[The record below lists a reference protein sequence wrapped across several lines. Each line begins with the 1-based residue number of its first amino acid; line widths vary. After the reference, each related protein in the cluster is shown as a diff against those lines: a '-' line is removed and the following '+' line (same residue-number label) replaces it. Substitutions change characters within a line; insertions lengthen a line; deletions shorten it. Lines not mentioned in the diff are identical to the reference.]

1 MGWCTHCDDDCP
13 TVRDPD
19 KGYICC
25 ALCGRIIDE
34 DIYFTGPTF
43 AKDSSGQ
50 SRFAGSIMHSVQSG
64 YSASHERT
72 LMKGRDEIRHIVDSL
87 RVGGGDSIIN
97 KAHAFYQIAVDKNF
111 TKGRRTS
118 QVAAACL
125 YIACRQT
132 KKAYLLIDF
141 SDYLQ
146 INVYVLGAVFLQLC
160 KTLSLLEHPIVQKLV
175 DPSLFIHRF
184 TERLLGRKNNAVS
197 ETALRIIARMKRDWM
212 QTGRKPSGLCGA
224 ALYISAHSHGLKYS
238 KIDVVSVVH
247 VCEATLTKRL
257 IEFENTESG
266 SLTVT
271 DVIHVKTFLFTITNQ
286 LNVTNRHNNQ
296 IFHISRYQVS
306 RSKKGHK
313 VAAHSLLY
321 VLLVTVHMNV
331 LYVSYPLCKN
341 DKDQGSNIEEFLATA
356 DELNAESELD
366 QLPKAGKVLCK
377 HKDSEVPHFAH
388 GLCRKCYDKFIKI
401 SGGLQGGAE
410 PPAFQQAE
418 RRRMEKEEK
427 EKKMRDTNL
436 DNHHTYEKSRS
447 IHDKENGSAKIP
459 DIGQAEGKT
468 TNDPESAGSAGDN
481 SLDSEQQ
488 DLDDTADD
496 ETENF
501 SDIDDVEVNGYLH
514 NEEEKELKKIIW
526 EEMNKEYLEEQ
537 AAKEAAVAAAK
548 EAYEANFADGTED
561 VLAAKELAEATA
573 AALAKS
579 RKERKKRRAEESKNA
594 APAQTPLEATRQ
606 MLKKKTFSSKVNY
619 EALEALYTSEQ
630 DNGKKQKIESDA
642 ADPCNLHDN
651 IENHGVDPGATEDG
665 DGPEEFEDHNFAEV
679 SYDDYNEI
687 GDEDYGYDEDFDF
700 S

>member
-1 MGWCTHCDDDCP
+1 MDGSDGLAFVCSFLLPPLFPYATPSTIKKEDRSFFHHRQASLKLPLP
-13 TVRDPD
+13 TTSLFAASATAVVIVRHYRCYRP
-19 KGYICC
+19 K
-25 ALCGRIIDE
+25 
-34 DIYFTGPTF
+34 
-43 AKDSSGQ
+43 
-50 SRFAGSIMHSVQSG
+50 V
-64 YSASHERT
+64 
-72 LMKGRDEIRHIVDSL
+72 
-87 RVGGGDSIIN
+87 
-97 KAHAFYQIAVDKNF
+97 
-111 TKGRRTS
+111 
-118 QVAAACL
+118 
-125 YIACRQT
+125 
-132 KKAYLLIDF
+132 
-141 SDYLQ
+141 
-146 INVYVLGAVFLQLC
+146 
-160 KTLSLLEHPIVQKLV
+160 TLSMTFSPPLN
-175 DPSLFIHRF
+175 
-184 TERLLGRKNNAVS
+184 RLLGRKNNAVS

-266 SLTVT
+266 SLT
-271 DVIHVKTFLFTITNQ
+271 
-286 LNVTNRHNNQ
+286 
-296 IFHISRYQVS
+296 
-306 RSKKGHK
+306 
-313 VAAHSLLY
+313 
-321 VLLVTVHMNV
+321 
-331 LYVSYPLCKN
+331 
-341 DKDQGSNIEEFLATA
+341 IEEFLATA

-427 EKKMRDTNL
+427 EKKMRDSNL
-436 DNHHTYEKSRS
+436 DNHHTYEKSGS
-447 IHDKENGSAKIP
+447 IHENGSAKIP

-579 RKERKKRRAEESKNA
+579 RKFAAQVVPKSRCMLYVKPSPFVVCKSLLRRSHVSRSVS
-594 APAQTPLEATRQ
+594 PVSP
-606 MLKKKTFSSKVNY
+606 Y
-619 EALEALYTSEQ
+619 C
-630 DNGKKQKIESDA
+630 KIS
-642 ADPCNLHDN
+642 
-651 IENHGVDPGATEDG
+651 
-665 DGPEEFEDHNFAEV
+665 
-679 SYDDYNEI
+679 
-687 GDEDYGYDEDFDF
+687 
-700 S
+700 

>member
-1 MGWCTHCDDDCP
+1 MGWCSHCVDDCP
-13 TVRDPD
+13 TIRDPD

-25 ALCGRIIDE
+25 AICGRILDE

-118 QVAAACL
+118 HVAAACL
-125 YIACRQT
+125 YIACRCSGEARQGLS
-132 KKAYLLIDF
+132 ASRVDQEACFIGASLGRLPELSRLSASRVDQEARFIGASLGHFPEPSFLLPPLLSCAAPSTVKGEDHSF
-141 SDYLQ
+141 LHPQ
-146 INVYVLGAVFLQLC
+146 CRHLQLPLLPLL
-160 KTLSLLEHPIVQKLV
+160 LSATAAAIDSSV
-175 DPSLFIHRF
+175 RRCC
-184 TERLLGRKNNAVS
+184 RLK
-197 ETALRIIARMKRDWM
+197 
-212 QTGRKPSGLCGA
+212 
-224 ALYISAHSHGLKYS
+224 
-238 KIDVVSVVH
+238 VSVVH

-266 SLTVT
+266 SLT
-271 DVIHVKTFLFTITNQ
+271 
-286 LNVTNRHNNQ
+286 
-296 IFHISRYQVS
+296 
-306 RSKKGHK
+306 
-313 VAAHSLLY
+313 
-321 VLLVTVHMNV
+321 
-331 LYVSYPLCKN
+331 
-341 DKDQGSNIEEFLATA
+341 IEEFLARA
-356 DELNAESELD
+356 DELNAESESD

-418 RRRMEKEEK
+418 RQRMFRPIPPGTGG
-427 EKKMRDTNL
+427 M
-436 DNHHTYEKSRS
+436 YRS
-447 IHDKENGSAKIP
+447 NRIPDKENGSAKFP
-459 DIGQAEGKT
+459 DIDQAEGKT
-468 TNDPESAGSAGDN
+468 TNEPESAGDK

-501 SDIDDVEVNGYLH
+501 SDIDDVEVDGYLH

-537 AAKEAAVAAAK
+537 AAKEAAAAAAK

-619 EALEALYTSEQ
+619 EALEALYTPEQ

-642 ADPCNLHDN
+642 ADPCNLPDN
-651 IENHGVDPGATEDG
+651 IENHVVDPGATEDG
-665 DGPEEFEDHNFAEV
+665 ERPEAFEDHNFAEV
-679 SYDDYNEI
+679 SYDDYNGI

>member
-1 MGWCTHCDDDCP
+1 MGWCTHCAEECP

-125 YIACRQT
+125 YIAC
-132 KKAYLLIDF
+132 
-141 SDYLQ
+141 S
-146 INVYVLGAVFLQLC
+146 YVLGAVFLQLC

-266 SLTVT
+266 SLT
-271 DVIHVKTFLFTITNQ
+271 
-286 LNVTNRHNNQ
+286 
-296 IFHISRYQVS
+296 
-306 RSKKGHK
+306 
-313 VAAHSLLY
+313 
-321 VLLVTVHMNV
+321 
-331 LYVSYPLCKN
+331 
-341 DKDQGSNIEEFLATA
+341 IEEFLATA

-427 EKKMRDTNL
+427 EKKMRDSNL
-436 DNHHTYEKSRS
+436 DNHHTYEKSGS

-642 ADPCNLHDN
+642 ADPYNLHDN

-665 DGPEEFEDHNFAEV
+665 DRPEEFEDHNFAEV
-679 SYDDYNEI
+679 SYDDYNGI

>member
-1 MGWCTHCDDDCP
+1 MEIANLESFLGCLKLLVPSMGWCTHCDEECP

-266 SLTVT
+266 SLT
-271 DVIHVKTFLFTITNQ
+271 
-286 LNVTNRHNNQ
+286 
-296 IFHISRYQVS
+296 
-306 RSKKGHK
+306 
-313 VAAHSLLY
+313 
-321 VLLVTVHMNV
+321 
-331 LYVSYPLCKN
+331 
-341 DKDQGSNIEEFLATA
+341 IEEFLATA

-427 EKKMRDTNL
+427 EKKMRDSNL
-436 DNHHTYEKSRS
+436 DNHHTYEKSGS

-619 EALEALYTSEQ
+619 EALEALYTVILLIMCFQQSEQ

-651 IENHGVDPGATEDG
+651 IENHVVDPGATDDG
-665 DGPEEFEDHNFAEV
+665 DRPEEFEDHNFAEV
-679 SYDDYNEI
+679 SYDDYNGI